1 MTKPTK
7 EQLVGLDYFE
17 KKAKHANRKEYFAL
31 NEEET
36 EFIWYHPVF
45 SQTKREALMTEFL
58 ETVKYCQDNDIDY
71 FTNEVES
78 MQYLQY
84 LMIRYFSSVKDMT
97 EGLTFVE
104 HIAVLRQFR
113 DSDFLAL
120 MVNEVFDIEEVSK
133 ISDDYHTLMTKM
145 NKVNQELER
154 RLQTAKKEQGKQGF
168 KAVARKAVK

>member
-168 KAVARKAVK
+168 KTVARKAVK

>member
-1 MTKPTK
+1 MTKK
-7 EQLVGLDYFE
+7 DQLVGLEYFE

-58 ETVKYCQDNDIDY
+58 ETVNYCQENEIDY

-133 ISDDYHTLMTKM
+133 ISDDYHTLMNKM

-154 RLQTAKKEQGKQGF
+154 RIKTAQKEQGKQGY
-168 KAVARKAVK
+168 KAVARKAMK

>member
-58 ETVKYCQDNDIDY
+58 ETVQYCQDNDIDY